1 MHQER
6 HTLREGKTVSAKV
19 VDTPQGAMVVNL
31 YPVFAARQLSRV
43 VLTMQTVSSLQGAEH
58 HVRRQELSRRGL
70 SARYH
75 FDDLLTENPEM
86 LRRLAII
93 KNYAGTDATILI
105 NGESG
110 TGKEVLAQSIHNAS
124 QRVNGP
130 FVAINCGAMAP
141 QILESELFGYVAGAF
156 TGASPKANRPV

>member
-1 MHQER
+1 M
-6 HTLREGKTVSAKV
+6 
-19 VDTPQGAMVVNL
+19 
-31 YPVFAARQLSRV
+31 
-43 VLTMQTVSSLQGAEH
+43 
-58 HVRRQELSRRGL
+58 

-130 FVAINCGAMAP
+130 FVAINCGAMALRFWRANSLAMSLAHLP
-141 QILESELFGYVAGAF
+141 ARRR
-156 TGASPKANRPV
+156 KAK